1 MGNATNSI
9 WNEIWSLKRAV
20 GKFTGTDTQVKR
32 LLPPRNL
39 TVRGGFK
46 ALHISWENDKNT
58 ALPHTEIFVSE
69 TESMEDGRSV
79 ARVMSNAFSVFDL
92 DVMRPYW
99 VWVRGVDT
107 TMVRY
112 SDWAGPVS
120 AITLG
125 LEEEDFLVGEIAE
138 SALAPALA
146 EKIDYIDLLDLKIE
160 DYVFDIDLKLEEIEG
175 NLVDIRDIDIPDVTQ
190 RIADRMKEINADVL
204 DDLAKVSDAIAD
216 ALGNTYELDKKV
228 RDAGIVVD
236 PETGSVQ
243 IFGLEA
249 YKTENDARLSSVE
262 LNIDAVESTLTSK
275 VTLAQVDNRIA
286 DAVFGDAGE
295 LLLSGVDARIA
306 VVEETLDGVEA
317 ELLEKATY
325 VETDA
330 LGGRIGTAES
340 RLDGHDAEIDLLA
353 TSQELDAVESRVT
366 IAEVNIDAL
375 EGSITQSVV
384 ASVDVTQDEGERI
397 AQGLVD
403 AMLNDRENKEQGD
416 ERIAIAQTKLYAHID
431 DGLTAEAGQRTLLAA
446 QVAGNTSAIQTES
459 ATRASADSAMASQI
473 TTLIS
478 DVEGNTAAIQEEQ
491 NIRANADYAMA
502 SQITTLISDVGD
514 NTAAIQEEQNTRADA
529 DEAMAKQVT
538 TLAASTL
545 AGDVTES
552 AAPPGSPTKGQVY
565 YNTTSK
571 KYFWW
576 DGTAW
581 QEVKG
586 VLGKNAAAIQTE
598 ATARSD
604 ADEAM
609 VSQITTLISGVGGN
623 TAAIQTEAQTRA
635 DADDAVARFSRNMQ
649 AVVEPVSEGL
659 VEDVLNQ
666 ADGRKKAAEQY
677 AAIRED
683 YEVKIEAGISSEAS
697 KRELLAV
704 KLGEAEAAILEN
716 ASAIA
721 DVDGNVRSQWTL
733 QTQARGAKTAVAGI
747 GLLADGQTG
756 TSEFTVL
763 ADNFFVYNP
772 ATAAPKKVFQI
783 VNNQALMDGDILAT
797 GTVQGEKLAATST
810 IRLASGGKLL
820 IGTNGSMQIGQKV
833 YMDDT
838 RATFVLGSFQ
848 IVDTLDGTITIPFEK
863 RADGKIYLKDVI
875 ADKASISDATLTNA
889 EIENGTITNAKIA
902 NATIQRIKI
911 KDYELSEYKSS
922 TATNTLNPSSYGGG
936 AETIVPSINTLVV
949 NAVASYPIH
958 VFWSGFLYNHE
969 VDIGIRIRNAD
980 STISTGWIFVS
991 QRGWN
996 DFGATNTVIAQIT
1009 PAVSGNLSLHVDA
1022 RFYNKDD
1029 SWGASRIGRRTLMAQ
1044 SIFK

>member
-9 WNEIWSLKRAV
+9 WNEIWALKRAV
-20 GKFTGTDTQVKR
+20 GTFTGADTQVRR

-39 TVRGGFK
+39 AVRGGFK
-46 ALHISWENDKNT
+46 SLHITWENQKYT
-58 ALPHTEIFVSE
+58 ALPHTEIFLSE
-69 TESMEDGRSV
+69 TENIEDGRSV

-99 VWVRGVDT
+99 VWARGVDLT
-107 TMVRY
+107 SWKY

-120 AITLG
+120 AITNG

-146 EKIDYIDLLDLKIE
+146 EKIDYINLLDLKLDENLVDIE
-160 DYVFDIDLKLEEIEG
+160 EK
-175 NLVDIRDIDIPDVTQ
+175 LVDIRDIDIPDVTQ
-190 RIADRMKEINADVL
+190 RIADRMEEINADVL

-275 VTLAQVDNRIA
+275 VTLAQVDERIA
-286 DAVFGDAGE
+286 GAVFGDAGE
-295 LLLSGVDARIA
+295 LLLSGVNARIST
-306 VVEETLDGVEA
+306 VEETLDGVEA

-340 RLDGHDAEIDLLA
+340 RLDGMDAEIDLLA
-353 TSQELDAVESRVT
+353 TSQELSAVEGRVT
-366 IAEVNIDAL
+366 VAELNIDAL
-375 EGSITQSVV
+375 EGSITQSIV
-384 ASVDVTQDEGERI
+384 ASVGTTQDEEEAI
-397 AQGLVD
+397 AWGLVD
-403 AMLNDRENKEQGD
+403 AMLNDRENKESSDAGS
-416 ERIAIAQTKLYAHID
+416 RAALAIAQTELYAHID
-431 DGLTAEAGQRTLLAA
+431 DGLNAEAGQRTLLAA
-446 QVAGNTSAIQTES
+446 QVAGNTGAIQTEKT
-459 ATRASADSAMASQI
+459 ARADADEAMASQI

-478 DVEGNTAAIQEEQ
+478 NVGDNTAAIQTERNARAYGDESLANTISTVSATANTKNKTYRQ
-491 NIRANADYAMA
+491 ASAPTTGMTAGDLWFDSDANNKAYRYSGSSWVATDDTRIASNSAAIQTEKTARANADSALA

-514 NTAAIQEEQNTRADA
+514 NTAAIQ
-529 DEAMAKQVT
+529 
-538 TLAASTL
+538 
-545 AGDVTES
+545 
-552 AAPPGSPTKGQVY
+552 
-565 YNTTSK
+565 
-571 KYFWW
+571 
-576 DGTAW
+576 
-581 QEVKG
+581 
-586 VLGKNAAAIQTE
+586 TE
-598 ATARSD
+598 AT
-604 ADEAM
+604 
-609 VSQITTLISGVGGN
+609 
-623 TAAIQTEAQTRA
+623 TRA
-635 DADDAVARFSRNMQ
+635 NAD
-649 AVVEPVSEGL
+649 
-659 VEDVLNQ
+659 
-666 ADGRKKAAEQY
+666 Y
-677 AAIRED
+677 
-683 YEVKIEAGISSEAS
+683 
-697 KRELLAV
+697 
-704 KLGEAEAAILEN
+704 AEAAARQQLAARVGTAEANILEN
-716 ASAIA
+716 ADAIA

-733 QTQARGAKTAVAGI
+733 QTQAKGAKTAVAGI

-772 ATAAPKKVFQI
+772 ATDAPKKVFQI
-783 VNNQALMDGDILAT
+783 VNNQALMNGDILAT
-797 GTVQGEKLAATST
+797 GTVQGDKLAATST

-838 RATFVLGSFQ
+838 RATFVVDSFQ

-863 RADGKIYLKDVI
+863 RADGKIYLKNVI

-889 EIENGTITNAKIA
+889 TIENGTITNAMIANAAITDAKIGSLAVTTAKIDNLAVTSLKLDDLAVTEAKIAEAAITSTKIGEAAIENAKIA
-902 NATIQRIKI
+902 NATIQRLKI

-949 NAVASYPIH
+949 NSVASYPIH

-980 STISTGWIFVS
+980 SSISTGWIFVS

-1009 PAVSGNLSLHVDA
+1009 PAASGNLSLYVDA

-1044 SIFK
+1044 SIYR